1 MGDGRGFAAPVGR
14 PAHGCRALLA
24 GVPSRT
30 LRASAVVRHTSALD
44 RARGG
49 QAGEEARRLSAQERE
64 VALSIEIGNLERRH
78 ARNGFSRPAARRVHG
93 RVMRLGETEVDLG
106 WRGAAQALVRP
117 GMGVVDEALVDTTL
131 EVHGVPRP
139 ERGEAQTLLQG
150 SPQPFDEGDGSG
162 LADGAETLANRKSL
176 QPLTKQRGGEPGKKR
191 RG

>member
-1 MGDGRGFAAPVGR
+1 M
-14 PAHGCRALLA
+14 
-24 GVPSRT
+24 
-30 LRASAVVRHTSALD
+30 
-44 RARGG
+44 
-49 QAGEEARRLSAQERE
+49 
-64 VALSIEIGNLERRH
+64 
-78 ARNGFSRPAARRVHG
+78 
-93 RVMRLGETEVDLG
+93 
-106 WRGAAQALVRP
+106 
-117 GMGVVDEALVDTTL
+117 DTTL

>member
-1 MGDGRGFAAPVGR
+1 
-14 PAHGCRALLA
+14 
-24 GVPSRT
+24 
-30 LRASAVVRHTSALD
+30 
-44 RARGG
+44 
-49 QAGEEARRLSAQERE
+49 
-64 VALSIEIGNLERRH
+64 
-78 ARNGFSRPAARRVHG
+78 
-93 RVMRLGETEVDLG
+93 MRLGETEVDLG